1 MPQMIVLKPI
11 KEITIERDKVL
22 EIQRN
27 HLLSVFNDQYR
38 LNHYADDIIQAQA
51 QRLDGVDPY
60 LTKQLSQTIEQLI
73 QILSD
78 SKKHLKV
85 RKFNALQKWL
95 GIDIEYGAGQIEY
108 YKKLEFLLAKAN
120 QLSQKLQMEIQTSRK
135 KIEEIHQYRQEMAHY
150 IVAAEDFLN
159 EYPKFVKDIH
169 PLDNFRERLS
179 KKIMSLMTLQANNDI
194 AITQMQLAEQIAFT
208 LLDRFNE
215 AQQVLIPAW
224 QYYVKQSNQNISK
237 SDLDKLDNTRLDL
250 ISTLKKSLEK
260 IT

>member
-1 MPQMIVLKPI
+1 MPQMIVLIPI
-11 KEITIERDKVL
+11 KDIMLDREKILV
-22 EIQRN
+22 IQRDD
-27 HLLSVFNDQYR
+27 LLLVLNDQYH
-38 LNHYADDIIQAQA
+38 LNHYADHIVQAQA
-51 QRLDGVDPY
+51 QRLSGVDPY
-60 LTKQLSQTIEQLI
+60 LTNQLSQTIEQLI
-73 QILSD
+73 QVLSD
-78 SKKHLKV
+78 SKKYLKV

-120 QLSQKLQMEIQTSRK
+120 QLSQKLQIEIEKSRK
-135 KIEEIHQYRQEMAHY
+135 RIEEIHLYRDEMAHY
-150 IVAAEDFLN
+150 ISAAESFLN

-169 PLDNFRERLS
+169 PLDNFSERLS

-194 AITQMQLAEQIAFT
+194 AITQMQLSEQIAFT

-215 AQQVLIPAW
+215 AQQILIPAW
-224 QYYVKQSNQNISK
+224 QYYVKQSHQSVSK
-237 SDLDKLDNTRLDL
+237 TDLEKLDHTRQDL